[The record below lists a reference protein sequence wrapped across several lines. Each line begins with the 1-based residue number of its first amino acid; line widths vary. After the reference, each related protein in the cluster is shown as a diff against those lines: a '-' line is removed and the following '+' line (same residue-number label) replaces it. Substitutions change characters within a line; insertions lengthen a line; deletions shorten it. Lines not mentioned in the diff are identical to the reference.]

1 MSTTQ
6 RRLSLTHNIFQSC
19 HHTVHRTYNAYP
31 KHPPPNLGRHRG
43 PFHPVIWK
51 NGHGQRSRCQ
61 PVPLPP
67 LPLARRPN
75 ESPPTPIT
83 IQSKGKHVEPFRTPC
98 VECGVS
104 LKVSKTPSL
113 SSIVQFEYAFN
124 KSGSLYHDISLTKCA
139 SGNDAS
145 ACSGH
150 VHGLKV
156 EGHGMQDCQTL
167 ECAANAYCPAD
178 ACYVPM
184 PGAYQ
189 PAKTCGQD

>member
-1 MSTTQ
+1 MG
-6 RRLSLTHNIFQSC
+6 
-19 HHTVHRTYNAYP
+19 NAVVV
-31 KHPPPNLGRHRG
+31 N
-43 PFHPVIWK
+43 
-51 NGHGQRSRCQ
+51 
-61 PVPLPP
+61 
-67 LPLARRPN
+67 RRPYPLYLWLADQN

-83 IQSKGKHVEPFRTPC
+83 IPSKGKHVEPFRTPC

-104 LKVSKTPSL
+104 LKVSKTLSL
-113 SSIVQFEYAFN
+113 SSIVQFEYALN
-124 KSGSLYHDISLTKCA
+124 KSGLLYHDISLTKCA

-145 ACSGH
+145 ACPGH

-189 PAKTCGQD
+189 PVKTCGQN